1 MEQREFIC
9 VTCPVGCT
17 IRATVEGDELIEVQ
31 GQACRRGIAFV
42 REELTAPRRTLTTTV
57 RVDGGAL
64 PLVPVRSREPL
75 PKGIV
80 LDVAARLREVRLSA
94 PVVAGQVV
102 ATVPVAT
109 VPVAADARDSGI
121 DIVTTRAV
129 PGAGEGR

>member
-1 MEQREFIC
+1 MEQRDFIC

-17 IRATVEGDELIEVQ
+17 ISATVEGGELVEVQ

-57 RVDGGAL
+57 RVGGGAL
-64 PLVPVRSREPL
+64 PLVPVRSTEPL

-80 LDVAARLREVRLSA
+80 LDVAARLREVQVPA
-94 PVVAGQVV
+94 PVAVHQVV
-102 ATVPVAT
+102 MS
-109 VPVAADARDSGI
+109 DALGSGI

-129 PGAGEGR
+129 PRAEDGG